1 MRTTQKILN
10 GGKVTI
16 PKVIRKELGVEE
28 GDVVEVEFTEVHAD
42 DE

>member
-16 PKVIRKELGVEE
+16 PKVIREELGVGE
-28 GDVVEVEFTEVHAD
+28 GDVIEVEITQVSGDGE
-42 DE
+42 

>member
-16 PKVIRKELGVEE
+16 PKVVREELGVGE
-28 GDVVEVEFTEVHAD
+28 GDVVEIEVRGVNSD
-42 DE
+42 GE